1 MDTKIRIIFVD
12 IETELSEHCED
23 DYLEILSDN
32 QDAYK
37 RVCGNKKDGRFI
49 LLGGDTETKSFS
61 MKDIIINNNNVELR
75 FVSDSKLSLAGF
87 KIMYEIALPEPIDC
101 IWSDYF
107 LVTPCSKNCGGG
119 TQIKIRR
126 RSQVAKFGGQECPG
140 SSYNLT
146 APCNQHPC
154 CKCLE

>member
-32 QDAYK
+32 QDANK

-61 MKDIIINNNNVELR
+61 MKDIIIDNNNVELR

-87 KIMYEIALPEPIDC
+87 KIMYEIVLPKTG
-101 IWSDYF
+101 Y
-107 LVTPCSKNCGGG
+107 
-119 TQIKIRR
+119 
-126 RSQVAKFGGQECPG
+126 
-140 SSYNLT
+140 
-146 APCNQHPC
+146 
-154 CKCLE
+154 